1 MNDEQR
7 QKINAQRRRDL
18 DRPLDWVKLFVDGTM
33 DDMLG
38 VSPRQLHDCI
48 GIFRYLAKHPQM
60 GDFIPDAAMWGKE
73 KCMRVLGIRGKIS
86 ADCPLFRRE
95 NGGIRCTAWP
105 LLEVM
110 QALEKRKTYSNNRMG
125 KVCGGAQSIVCT
137 IDGQSIEEEEDQ
149 EKDNHLHSIPEG
161 GYREPA
167 PESGGGE
174 VFGDGWLGE
183 VMNHLDTSTPTPAPA
198 QPHATTPTPSAADES
213 MDTPAALA
221 LLKSATSP
229 ARAASPRMNRPD
241 NFQQVLDAFSAFM
254 PDADSDRV
262 KQCALG
268 FWDAQDIAGWVDEQG
283 KPLINWMNRAR
294 RYAEA
299 CIVEDAQADEWVQE
313 HMQRRFGNNEAQ

>member
-1 MNDEQR
+1 MNGEQR
-7 QKINAQRRRDL
+7 QCINAQRRRDIN
-18 DRPLDWVKLFVDGTM
+18 RPLDYVKLWLDAMGG
-33 DDMLG
+33 MLD
-38 VSPRQLHDCI
+38 VSAKQCQDCI
-48 GIFRYLAKHPQM
+48 GIFKYLAEHPQL
-60 GDFIPDAAMWGKE
+60 GNFIPDAAGWGKE
-73 KCMRVLGIRGKIS
+73 KCMRTLGIRGKIA
-86 ADCPLFRRE
+86 ADSPLFCRE
-95 NGGIRCTAWP
+95 NGGIRCTAYP
-105 LLEVM
+105 VSEAAQVLEIRATNRDNA
-110 QALEKRKTYSNNRMG
+110 QARWGNKLHATACATAY
-125 KVCGGAQSIVCT
+125 A
-137 IDGQSIEEEEDQ
+137 EEEEERDQ
-149 EKDNHLHSIPEG
+149 EEEQKLPSIPEG

-198 QPHATTPTPSAADES
+198 QPHATTPAPSAADES
-213 MDTPAALA
+213 MDPPAALA

-254 PDADSDRV
+254 PDADHDRV
-262 KQCALG
+262 KQCAFG

-299 CIVEDAQADEWVQE
+299 CIVEDAQADEWVQGC
-313 HMQRRFGNNEAQ
+313 MQRRFGNNEAQ